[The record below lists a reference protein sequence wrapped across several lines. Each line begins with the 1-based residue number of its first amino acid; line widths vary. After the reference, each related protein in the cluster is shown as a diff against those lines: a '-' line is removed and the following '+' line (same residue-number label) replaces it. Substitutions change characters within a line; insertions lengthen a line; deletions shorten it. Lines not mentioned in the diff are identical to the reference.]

1 MARGL
6 HWPRSESTIASKL
19 SVVRDQLVRMAES
32 PPKGRAMRKILNKK
46 SGFTLIELM
55 IVVAILGILAAIAIP
70 AFVQYVRR
78 SKSAEAVTNVDN
90 MFKLA
95 ASYYSPGEKQTAG
108 MAGTQFSG
116 CTVDSGNDGK
126 TPNATK
132 QTGNYTNATFG
143 QTGLGFSVEYAYY
156 RYGVVEGADGAA
168 ASACNGARA
177 RPDVYRLQAVGDLDA
192 DLVLSTFEQAV
203 GTNGNNEMY
212 RARGF
217 YIVNETE

>member
-1 MARGL
+1 VARTL
-6 HWPRSESTIASKL
+6 QRTSAESTIAREL
-19 SVVRDQLVRMAES
+19 SVVRDQWVRMAES

-95 ASYYSPGEKQTAG
+95 ASYYNPTEKQEQG
-108 MAGTQFSG
+108 LNGTQFTN
-116 CTVDSGNDGK
+116 CTVASGSDGK
-126 TPNATK
+126 TPGATK
-132 QTGNYTNATFG
+132 SIGIYTGSTFG
-143 QTGLGFSVEYAYY
+143 QAGLGFSVEYAYY
-156 RYGVVEGADGAA
+156 SYSLATTPTPGCGGTANQVLVYQLRAIGNLDGDTT
-168 ASACNGARA
+168 SS
-177 RPDVYRLQAVGDLDA
+177 L
-192 DLVLSTFEQAV
+192 FEQAT

-217 YIVNETE
+217 YIQNETE